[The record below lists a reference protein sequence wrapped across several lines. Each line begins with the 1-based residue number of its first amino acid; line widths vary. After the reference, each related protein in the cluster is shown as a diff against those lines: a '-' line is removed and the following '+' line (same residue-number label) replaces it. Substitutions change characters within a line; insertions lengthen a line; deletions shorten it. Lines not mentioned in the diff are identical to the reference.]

1 MEEEDKKAE
10 RGNFKELPKE
20 RSSRY
25 KENIYNNFYISCI
38 GLLS

>member
-1 MEEEDKKAE
+1 MEEDKE
-10 RGNFKELPKE
+10 RELGNFKELPKE

-25 KENIYNNFYISCI
+25 KKNIYNNFYISCI